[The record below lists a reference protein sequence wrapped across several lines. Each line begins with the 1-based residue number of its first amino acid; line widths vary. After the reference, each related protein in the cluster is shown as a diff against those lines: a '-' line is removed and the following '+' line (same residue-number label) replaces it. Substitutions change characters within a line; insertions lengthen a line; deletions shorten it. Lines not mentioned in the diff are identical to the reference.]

1 MPKSEP
7 VRHIEGIGG
16 RVYTALRS
24 ARLSQL
30 ELAHK
35 AGISRQTLTTLLSSD
50 RVSRPVGERVAAAL
64 GIPVHELLPG
74 LIPANQVRESVNGY
88 GSPDPATIERPLPRV
103 LRTHK
108 VRVWLSGFR
117 LELTKAGVND
127 DQIREAIDLVTAP
140 QIFSYYRG
148 GSPGELN
155 EDEAIVAMEAIATG
169 IRKLRSKRHAGK

>member
-1 MPKSEP
+1 MPKPEP
-7 VRHIEGIGG
+7 VQHVEGVGD
-16 RVYTALRS
+16 RVYTALRKS
-24 ARLSQL
+24 RLSQL
-30 ELAHK
+30 ELAQK
-35 AGISRQTLTTLLSSD
+35 AGVSRQTLTTLLSRD
-50 RVSRPVGERVAAAL
+50 RVSRPVADRVAAAL
-64 GIPVHELLPG
+64 GVPGHELVPEILG
-74 LIPANQVRESVNGY
+74 KERAATY
-88 GSPDPATIERPLPRV
+88 GDPDPATVERPLPRV

-169 IRKLRSKRHAGK
+169 IRKLRSKRRAAK

>member
-7 VRHIEGIGG
+7 VQHLAGAGD
-16 RVYTALRS
+16 RVYTALRT
-24 ARLSQL
+24 ARISQL
-30 ELAHK
+30 DLARK
-35 AGISRQTLTTLLSSD
+35 AGISRQTLTTLLSLD

-64 GIPVHELLPG
+64 GVPGHDLFPELFPV
-74 LIPANQVRESVNGY
+74 
-88 GSPDPATIERPLPRV
+88 SPDPAAIERPLPRV

-169 IRKLRSKRHAGK
+169 IRKLRSKRHNGK